1 MWTGVLCCCV
11 ELLFP
16 VAFPGLSVQSMLV
29 DHLVKGPTQRQL
41 LKVVV
46 QVLAI
51 LNAFSHGN

>member
-1 MWTGVLCCCV
+1 MLCCCV

-29 DHLVKGPTQRQL
+29 DHLVKGPTQREL

-46 QVLAI
+46 QVLAN
-51 LNAFSHGN
+51 LNALSW